1 MSFNRKLAFL
11 ATALGAMGALAACAS
26 FPTMTVAPE
35 HATSGARTG
44 AGGQLVSGRNGG
56 ARGAASQ
63 ASTIPGAVATSQPLA
78 PTPPA
83 TAEQIA
89 AITTD
94 QPINASLPPQPLAQ
108 FLNTAFNDVL
118 KIPYSLGPDI
128 ATRTQIITLNAP
140 PSTSKRAYL
149 ALLQTTLRS
158 YGLVMSIRN
167 GGVLITDDAGGA
179 GGPGGRGG
187 TTTIVRS
194 RSSSDT
200 PLAARSVMQIF
211 QLVALQADAVQPL
224 VQNTLGTSVSISVDS
239 AANALVIQG
248 SGRMVANAVDLI
260 HNLDEPA
267 FAGAQVVRLEPLYWS
282 APDFATALQSA
293 LQAEGYIASSD
304 PLGPKSIMIL
314 PMASTSQV
322 LVFAADR
329 ATMAR
334 VQYWSRELDQ
344 PSAVGAQNSTFVYD
358 VQNTSATTL
367 GQMLIAAGAQAQ
379 RTNPAN
385 TAGGAFPGAGQAG
398 TNVGG
403 RAGQVNNAAGRG
415 GAAGGIAGGAAFGG
429 AAGGGRG
436 GALGGV
442 GGAAGGIGGAAANST
457 TNALNRPTSASTQLN
472 ASGLAPTGGSI
483 TVDDAGNR
491 IVFTG
496 SPSEYAAL
504 HTLLQRL
511 DSPTREVLVEVTVA
525 EVTLTDETRAGLD
538 FFFSANHNGS
548 VLSGG
553 TATFP
558 APTTGGIAGSGLS
571 LGTTGATLNFLNA
584 AGDLRAEFNAFA
596 ENNKVNVLSRPHLTA
611 TSGSS
616 AQIEVGDQVPII
628 TSQAASGQTTGGTT
642 DTLQTVQY
650 RQTGVT
656 LSITPIIYGDD
667 RVDITIDQEVADVRD
682 NPNTAIGSPI
692 IGSRSVTTTL
702 TLADG
707 RSAVLGG
714 LMQDSYS
721 KDNKGIPFLKDI
733 PILGQ
738 AFRND
743 DINGAKTELVVLI
756 TPFIIRDANDMSS
769 LANQMTN
776 DINKAFQTGRGASY
790 TLTPFA
796 LGRGFGI
803 GAPDPNIT
811 GASLQRPQS
820 IASAP
825 AAPNAPPPTPSVD
838 PPLAPPPSRP

>member
-11 ATALGAMGALAACAS
+11 ATAMGALGALAACAS

-35 HATSGARTG
+35 HTAPGARTG
-44 AGGQLVSGRNGG
+44 ADG
-56 ARGAASQ
+56 ARNNGLKGVTPQVA
-63 ASTIPGAVATSQPLA
+63 TIPGIVATSQPQA

-89 AITTD
+89 ALTTD

-118 KIPYSLGPDI
+118 KVPYSLGPDI

-140 PSTSKRAYL
+140 PSTTKRAYL

-167 GGVLITDDAGGA
+167 GGVLITDEAGSVGGRA
-179 GGPGGRGG
+179 GGP
-187 TTTIVRS
+187 TTIVRS

-200 PLAARSVMQIF
+200 PLTARSVMQIF

-293 LQAEGYIASSD
+293 LQAEGYIASAD

-314 PMASTSQV
+314 PLASTSQV
-322 LVFAADR
+322 LVFAADKS
-329 ATMAR
+329 TMAR

-379 RTNPAN
+379 RTNPTGAP
-385 TAGGAFPGAGQAG
+385 GGAFPGAGGAG
-398 TNVGG
+398 ANVGG
-403 RAGQVNNAAGRG
+403 RGGQVNNAAGRG
-415 GAAGGIAGGAAFGG
+415 GAAGTGVAGLPANG
-429 AAGGGRG
+429 AAGGGRA
-436 GALGGV
+436 GATTN
-442 GGAAGGIGGAAANST
+442 GIGGAAANST
-457 TNALNRPTSASTQLN
+457 TNALNRNTSTNTQLN
-472 ASGLAPTGGSI
+472 ASGLSPTGGSI

-538 FFFSANHNGS
+538 FFFSANHAGS
-548 VLSGG
+548 ILSGG
-553 TATFP
+553 TSVFT
-558 APTTGGIAGSGLS
+558 APTNGIAGGGLS
-571 LGTTGATLNFLNA
+571 LGTTGGSFSFANA
-584 AGDLRAEFNAFA
+584 SGDLRADFNAFA

-756 TPFIIRDANDMSS
+756 TPFIIRDADDMSN
-769 LANQMTN
+769 LAAQMTN

-811 GASLQRPQS
+811 GASLQRP
-820 IASAP
+820 ATSAP
-825 AAPNAPPPTPSVD
+825 TTPAPNGPPSTPSVD
-838 PPLAPPPSRP
+838 APLAPPPNRP